1 MRSRQST
8 VAPLQGRNV
17 RRSCARGRAVVLTA
31 IIKLSFSQAMTRPC
45 RTAERSP
52 EPCPASFFRPARP
65 LPFPRNRPFPQKKRC
80 LPCREVRNRRSL
92 IVEGRSRRK
101 TVPSLPDGVVPS
113 PVPPRRSFPLRT
125 HREPDGKTA
134 GQEGAGN
141 MTYPA
146 GVRNGVPRPFLPSY
160 PKSRWVPLA
169 RISSI
174 SASEKRVLL
183 WRASISSW
191 GSMMG

>member
-8 VAPLQGRNV
+8 VPPLQGRNV

-31 IIKLSFSQAMTRPC
+31 IIKLSFPQAMTRPC

-52 EPCPASFFRPARP
+52 EPCPASSFRPARP
-65 LPFPRNRPFPQKKRC
+65 LPFPRNRPFPQK
-80 LPCREVRNRRSL
+80 
-92 IVEGRSRRK
+92 K

-141 MTYPA
+141 MTCPA